1 MVSRHDGGDQ
11 GEVNKMERK
20 FESELAGQVA
30 RRHKNP
36 LKSRAKVLFMTVV
49 SCAVMVAAA
58 AAVLSMQASAALGGP
73 TEYIDEFSGEDYLV
87 DVDGTITYKVY
98 APDEPVD
105 DAFLVKRTSALKWI
119 EFDTPGLSTVD
130 YTKAVYSVNVKL
142 KDISAFPAGVAGM
155 VVADLDVTGFTTW
168 SPWIASATLSI
179 NDVETATYSVI
190 TLGELPFMTS
200 SWDSVTGTLSAQVT
214 LPDGIIYSPGDQV
227 SIFVMFKTV
236 EVDLTISGSEI
247 GFPEYSEPIVPI
259 EG

>member
-1 MVSRHDGGDQ
+1 
-11 GEVNKMERK
+11 MERK

-130 YTKAVYSVNVKL
+130 YTKVVYSVNVKL
-142 KDISAFPAGVAGM
+142 KDVSAFGDEGVTGM
-155 VVADLDVTGFTTW
+155 VLADLEVSGFTTY
-168 SPWIASATLSI
+168 SPWIASATMSI
-179 NDVETATYSVI
+179 NDVETAAYSVI

-200 SWDSVTGTLSAQVT
+200 SWDSATGTLSAQVT
-214 LPDGIIYSPGDQV
+214 LPDGIIYNPGDQV

-247 GFPEYSEPIVPI
+247 GFPEYQVPIVPI
-259 EG
+259 EE